1 MDSLSQI
8 CLGAGVATLVM
19 GNKVP
24 LKHALLWGA
33 VAGTLPDLDVLFG
46 AGDAI
51 TKMVSHRGNSHALLY
66 LALLSPL
73 FAWLISAIHRQRLL
87 FPRWWLAISL
97 VLITHPLLDVMTIYG
112 TRLGLPFTNTPF
124 GIGSIFIIDPL
135 YTLPL
140 VITLVVAFLRPNW
153 CSRAAACGLGLSS
166 LYLIWSLG
174 AQQYITAQVNAKL
187 PAPAPTGILVT
198 PTPFNTLLWRVLI
211 MNENGYYE
219 GFYNVLSQ
227 DTAIDY
233 QFFAQDTDLREHY
246 ADHPDISRIASFS
259 HGFYS
264 LTPQD
269 DKLILTDLRMGLRQ
283 NYAFNF
289 EVTPDASAPP
299 LALPRAYDMTATL
312 RWMQQKLA
320 AAH

>member
-24 LKHALLWGA
+24 VKQALLWGA
-33 VAGTLPDLDVLFG
+33 VAGTLPDLDVFFG

-66 LALLSPL
+66 LALLSPVL
-73 FAWLISAIHRQRLL
+73 AWLISAVHRQLSL

-140 VITLVVAFLRPNW
+140 VIALLVALLKPNCW
-153 CSRAAACGLGLSS
+153 CC
-166 LYLIWSLG
+166 
-174 AQQYITAQVNAKL
+174 
-187 PAPAPTGILVT
+187 
-198 PTPFNTLLWRVLI
+198 
-211 MNENGYYE
+211 
-219 GFYNVLSQ
+219 
-227 DTAIDY
+227 
-233 QFFAQDTDLREHY
+233 
-246 ADHPDISRIASFS
+246 
-259 HGFYS
+259 
-264 LTPQD
+264 
-269 DKLILTDLRMGLRQ
+269 
-283 NYAFNF
+283 
-289 EVTPDASAPP
+289 
-299 LALPRAYDMTATL
+299 
-312 RWMQQKLA
+312 
-320 AAH
+320 